1 MSFDEEY
8 QLNKTRW
15 TRPDERV
22 VEWLEAVPA
31 GRALDLGAGEGG
43 NSFWLAQ
50 QGWNVTSVDFAPSAV
65 QFIEEHAREKGY
77 SIEAEVA
84 DALKYKGEG
93 MFDLVLL
100 SFVHFSKEERETL
113 FSRLDKQLVEGGL
126 LVYLGLVKTEDELP
140 SGGLL
145 EEFPSSKA
153 VAEEMK
159 APPSLVVLNRGDQ
172 VRELP
177 IGIAEG
183 TYEAKTASV
192 KARKGRGQNG
202 TV

>member
-8 QLNKTRW
+8 LQNKTRW

-50 QGWNVTSVDFAPSAV
+50 QGWNVTSVDFAPAAV
-65 QFIEEHAREKGY
+65 QFIEEHSREKGY

-84 DALKYKGEG
+84 DALKYTGEG
-93 MFDLVLL
+93 KFDLVLL

-113 FSRLDKQLVEGGL
+113 FSRLEKQLAEGGL

-140 SGGLL
+140 PGGLL
-145 EEFPSSKA
+145 EEFPSSEK

-159 APPSLVVLNRGDQ
+159 TPPSLVVLNLGDQ

-177 IGIAEG
+177 IGVAEG

-192 KARKGRGQNG
+192 KARKGRG
-202 TV
+202 